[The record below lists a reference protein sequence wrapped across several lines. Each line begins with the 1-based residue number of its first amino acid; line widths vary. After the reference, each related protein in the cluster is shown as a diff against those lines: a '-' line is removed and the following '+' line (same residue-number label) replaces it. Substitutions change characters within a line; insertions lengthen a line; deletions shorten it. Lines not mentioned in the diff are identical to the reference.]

1 MTSKMIGIYCIR
13 NKING
18 KRYIGRSLKILHRWK
33 MHRKELNS
41 NTHKNNYLQKAWNK
55 YGEENFEFEILE
67 LCEEDRLDELEIH
80 YIKKFDTFDNKEKGY
95 NLQSGGNFPKASEST
110 RKKISESNKGRK
122 LTEEQIEKIINTR
135 KITKTSTGIYRVV
148 WTKDETC
155 LQGYRW
161 VYGYQDNGKRIE
173 ISRTNLLELK
183 RAVESRGLEWIIN
196 DEHNALKTILSDL
209 RKPKLKKT
217 LSEEHKKKLS
227 EYATKSQL
235 GTKNHKS
242 IYTLWDSSKCYF
254 SKRDLVRSKNH
265 VKNLLKVF
273 MCKYKG
279 YRVPIGYFHDFL
291 SCEIISDIIE
301 MEDKNEYFSK
311 RGLGSDLE

>member
-1 MTSKMIGIYCIR
+1 MTSKITGIYCIR

-18 KRYIGRSLKILHRWK
+18 KRYIGRSLDINNRWK
-33 MHRKELNS
+33 MHRRELNS
-41 NTHKNNYLQKAWNK
+41 NKHKNDYLQNAWNK
-55 YGEENFEFEILE
+55 YGENNFDFEILE
-67 LCEEDRLDELEIH
+67 LCQPEDLNEMEIY
-80 YIKKFDTFDNKEKGY
+80 YIEKYGTFNNDEKGY
-95 NLQSGGNFPKASEST
+95 NLESGGQYAKLSQSSRQKMSITMSKT
-110 RKKISESNKGRK
+110 RRK
-122 LTEEQIEKIINTR
+122 M
-135 KITKTSTGIYRVV
+135 KTATGIYRVV
-148 WTKDETC
+148 WMKDETC

-161 VYGYQDNGKRIE
+161 VYWYNENGKRIE

-183 RAVESRGLEWIIN
+183 KEVESRGLEWIIN
-196 DEHNALKTILSDL
+196 DKYNAVKTIFNDL
-209 RKPKLKKT
+209 NKPKLKRK
-217 LSEEHKKKLS
+217 LSDEHKKKLS
-227 EYATKSQL
+227 EFWSKSQL
-235 GTKNHKS
+235 GTKNPKS

-265 VKNLLKVF
+265 VKNILRVF

-311 RGLGSDLE
+311 YGLGEDLE